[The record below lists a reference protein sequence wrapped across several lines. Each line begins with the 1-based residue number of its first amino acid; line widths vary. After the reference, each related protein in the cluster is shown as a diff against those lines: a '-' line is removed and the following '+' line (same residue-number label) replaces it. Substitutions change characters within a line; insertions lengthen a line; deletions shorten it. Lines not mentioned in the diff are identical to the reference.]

1 MSISNKCGALMA
13 KAIINGFIDRLI
25 SKKLFC
31 LIVGISMELYGI
43 AITDN
48 LLYLMVSYIGSQA
61 VVDSFRQWKG

>member
-1 MSISNKCGALMA
+1 MSKALV
-13 KAIINGFIDRLI
+13 NSFIDRLI

-43 AITDN
+43 AISDN

-61 VVDSFRQWKG
+61 VVDSFKQWKS